1 MMASNEDS
9 ENPGLMENSEMDRI
23 LEYLDQPGNIDALLT
38 QIISLDNPDGSGFQ
52 DLSSIILQN
61 VGLDISKNSIDEVV
75 EEINEIDENLDDN
88 DDDDNDDDNDDNN
101 DDEIQQQGYVALN
114 ECSEDGSEDEEDI
127 VKSDENVNESQIYN
141 TIENSLKG
149 ILKAPSDNNQED
161 LLSENEFIINEEL
174 NISNLDEKENENI
187 DVDKIKEI
195 MNSNDMKSIFNKD
208 LKDLNNI
215 DELIKKLVL

>member
-1 MMASNEDS
+1 MASNEDS